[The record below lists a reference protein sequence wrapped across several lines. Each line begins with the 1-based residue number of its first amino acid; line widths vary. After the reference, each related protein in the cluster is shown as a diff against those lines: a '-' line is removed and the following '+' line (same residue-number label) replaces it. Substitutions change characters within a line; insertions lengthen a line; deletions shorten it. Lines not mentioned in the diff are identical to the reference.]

1 MLNLTQASK
10 FQTVVYIGTAAL
22 LSVGIYAQLFGA
34 PIFLSSVAA
43 SFFGGPAFILA
54 LIIIGILYNLAI
66 TRWSAD
72 KNVLL
77 PLQVLGILLM
87 AAGGGFALYS
97 LVLLSSYLT
106 VPLLFLGGPALAS
119 ITALLGLAYFATS
132 VYLTQRKIKQLAP
145 KSIEPLLLKPNPLP
159 LSSLSTPTA
168 TRISVRETVN
178 QPTKEGKLNPPP
190 TIQQLNSFSKTGE
203 NLNQRTAHVYTK
215 NSKRYVLKHEK
226 FFSRKKVDITNSD
239 IAEEKLAY
247 DLYALCGVEVP
258 EHFLV
263 EEETKGKIQLHIAS
277 EIMPGFKTIWNWI
290 FENRLDPLNSL
301 SGSEIRCIPIVFF
314 RTKKIKGLFENL
326 AVFAFLYD
334 WDGIG
339 SLYDNG
345 GFIKEGAGEDATY
358 RYIKIDPGCVC
369 LVSRPS
375 DKVEPMS
382 VKFGNK
388 LFEPNLSKLI
398 SKDFESSDKW
408 CYKVLFFWAEN
419 QQKLEGIRK
428 VVALTDKQIEDTV
441 NHPDLCKYID
451 EPRRKAILQELIA
464 RRNIMRKVY
473 NSQLQ
478 TLPSSSPSAPRSETA
493 SFSSSIGTMG
503 TKS

>member
-1 MLNLTQASK
+1 MLNLTQVSK

-54 LIIIGILYNLAI
+54 LIIIGILSNLAI

-159 LSSLSTPTA
+159 LSSLSTPTL
-168 TRISVRETVN
+168 IETI
-178 QPTKEGKLNPPP
+178 QEEKPDPTS

-203 NLNQRTAHVYTK
+203 NLNDRTAHVYTK
-215 NSKRYVLKHEK
+215 NFKRYVLKHEK
-226 FFSRKKVDITNSD
+226 FFSGEKVDIRNSD

-277 EIMPGFKTIWNWI
+277 EIMPGFKTIGDWVAEKSSDDFYVLNANGRV
-290 FENRLDPLNSL
+290 NR
-301 SGSEIRCIPIVFF
+301 FF
-314 RTKKIKGLFENL
+314 RNKTITGLFENL

-339 SLYDNG
+339 NLYDNG
-345 GFIKEGAGEDATY
+345 GLIKESDHLY

-375 DKVEPMS
+375 DNGKPMS

-408 CYKVLFFWAEN
+408 CYNVLFLWAEN

-473 NSQLQ
+473 NSQLKRFHLALHQ
-478 TLPSSSPSAPRSETA
+478 HQGVRRHHLAA
-493 SFSSSIGTMG
+493 Q
-503 TKS
+503 